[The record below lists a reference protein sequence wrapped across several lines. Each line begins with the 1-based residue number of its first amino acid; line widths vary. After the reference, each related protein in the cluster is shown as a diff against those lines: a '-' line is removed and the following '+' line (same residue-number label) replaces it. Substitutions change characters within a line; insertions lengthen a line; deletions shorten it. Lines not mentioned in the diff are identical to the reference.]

1 MADAEEPN
9 FNPPPSRRFWP
20 RRKRSRVLLG
30 FAVLAGG
37 GIMLGWSTRED
48 IATDLID
55 SQLRDIGLEASYEI
69 VSIDPDRQVLR
80 NLVIGDPA
88 KPDLTIE
95 QLEVFPSIRFG
106 VPAIGRLRVVSPRLR
121 GSYVDGQLSFGAL
134 DKVIFAESDV
144 APSLPDLDLALVD
157 GQAVITGDLGV
168 IGVRAVG
175 EGELDHGFKGV
186 VAVAAP
192 KLSAGGCNTSASLV
206 GDVSVSQGRPR
217 FAGPLRLKDV
227 NCADQALRL
236 AKLRSDLA
244 VTGDADLSGLDGT
257 TEFSAERLKLS
268 SSSAG
273 KLKGKGTFNWRDGQG
288 NLHYDIAAS
297 GNITPYLQLA
307 ELKAEGS
314 ARIRDSAQ
322 TFDLNAALVG
332 DGIGL
337 GHDTD
342 RQLAELLRASE
353 GNLLAPLIVRMRGG
367 LTRVIPGSRVTA
379 DLALSSRPDSQSAQ
393 IPNAQWRAANGTSI
407 LSISRMQLVQAE
419 DQAPRLSGSF
429 ATDGADLPHIS
440 ARMERGNES
449 ASVINVQMEPY
460 RAGNA
465 ELAIPALAISQQ
477 PSGALG
483 FSGRIAASGTVPGG
497 EVRRLRLPV
506 RGNWS
511 PASGLSLWRSCT
523 DVSFGKL
530 ALSNLELDQRSVK
543 LCPPRNGAIVRSDL
557 RGLRIAAGIPSLDVS
572 GRLAGTLID
581 LKAGPVGFA
590 WPGNA
595 TARNVD
601 VALGATGE
609 ESRFHLTNLD
619 ATLGDTIGGTF
630 SEADVR
636 MFAVPLDIADASG
649 TWNYEDGLLSLN
661 QGQFRLLDR
670 NNQQRFEP
678 LIARDATLTLADSI
692 IISAQA
698 DLRHPGSDRVVT
710 SADIHHD
717 LSSSTGYAD
726 LVVDGLRFDESLQP
740 EDLSVLAKGVIALAD
755 GVMTGGGRID
765 WDEAGVTSLG
775 RISSDGIDF
784 AAAFGPV
791 QGVHGTVEFTDL
803 LNLTTAADQ
812 KIHIGSINPG
822 IEVIDGELTFDLRD
836 GQFVALKGGQ
846 WPFMGGQLILR
857 PVNLNIGASEER
869 RYVIEIIGAD
879 AGEFVASME
888 LGNLTASGKFDGTVP
903 IVFDEM
909 GNGQIEGGLLISRPP
924 GGNLSYVGE
933 LTYEDLSAMG
943 NFAFQSLRSLDFNQM
958 QVEMSGPL
966 IGEVVTRVQFDGI
979 RQGNGAS
986 NNLVTK
992 QIAKLPLQF
1001 RVNIRAPFY
1010 QLITSLKSMYD
1021 PAFVRDPR
1029 ELGLMRDDGR
1039 RFQPGGAPQLPATK
1053 PGSDPHDEPAI
1064 QRQESESMP

>member
-30 FAVLAGG
+30 FAVLVGG

-55 SQLRDIGLEASYEI
+55 SQLRDMGLEATYEI

-88 KPDLTIE
+88 HPDLTIE

-106 VPAIGRLRVVSPRLR
+106 VPAIGRLRVDSPRLR
-121 GSYVDGQLSFGAL
+121 GSYVDGKLSFGVL

-168 IGVRAVG
+168 FGVRAVG
-175 EGELDHGFKGV
+175 EGELDHGFKGM

-192 KLSAGGCNTSASLV
+192 NLLAGGCNASASLV

-217 FAGPLRLKDV
+217 FAGPLLLNDV
-227 NCADQALRL
+227 KCHQQPLSL
-236 AKLRSDLA
+236 AQSTFELA
-244 VTGDADLSGLDGT
+244 VTGDVDLSGLEGA

-273 KLKGKGTFNWRDGQG
+273 KLNGKGTFNWRNGQG
-288 NLHYDIAAS
+288 NLRYDIAAS
-297 GNITPYLQLA
+297 GTTTPYLQLA

-322 TFDLNAALVG
+322 KFDLDAALVG
-332 DGIGL
+332 DGIVL

-342 RQLAELLRASE
+342 QQLAELQRASD
-353 GNLLAPLIVRMRGG
+353 GSLLAPLIARMRGG
-367 LTRVIPGSRVTA
+367 LARAIPGSRVTA
-379 DLALSSRPDSQSAQ
+379 DLALSSRPNSQSAH
-393 IPNAQWRAANGTSI
+393 IPNAQWRVADGTSI
-407 LSISRMQLVQAE
+407 LSISRLQLVQTE
-419 DQAPRLSGSF
+419 GGAPRLSGSF
-429 ATDGADLPHIS
+429 ATFGSDLPHIR
-440 ARMERGNES
+440 ARMEQGNES
-449 ASVINVQMEPY
+449 RAVLNIEMEPF
-460 RAGNA
+460 RAAAA

-477 PSGALG
+477 TGGALG
-483 FSGRIAASGTVPGG
+483 FSGRIAASGTIPGG
-497 EVRRLRLPV
+497 EVRGLRLPV

-530 ALSNLELDQRSVK
+530 ALANLELDQRSVK
-543 LCPPRNGAIVRSDL
+543 LCPPRSGAIVRSDR
-557 RGLRIAAGIPSLDVS
+557 RGLRIAAGLPSLDVS
-572 GRLAGTLID
+572 GRLAGTPID
-581 LKAGPVGFA
+581 LKAGPIGFA

-601 VALGATGE
+601 VALGPKGE
-609 ESRFHLTNLD
+609 ESRFYLTNLD

-630 SEADVR
+630 SEVDVR

-649 TWNYEDGLLSLN
+649 IWTYEGGILN
-661 QGQFRLLDR
+661 LNHGQFRLLDR
-670 NNQQRFEP
+670 NNPQRFEP
-678 LIARDATLTLADSI
+678 LNARDATLTLADS

-710 SADIHHD
+710 SADIHHG
-717 LSSSTGYAD
+717 LSNSTGYAD
-726 LVVDGLRFDESLQP
+726 LVVDDLRFDESLQP

-755 GVMTGGGRID
+755 GVMTGSGRID
-765 WDEAGVTSLG
+765 WNEVGVTSSAHV
-775 RISSDGIDF
+775 SSDNLDF

-791 QGVHGTVEFTDL
+791 QGARGTVEFTDL
-803 LNLTTAADQ
+803 LSLTTAPDQ

-836 GQFVALKGGQ
+836 GQFVAIKGGQ

-979 RQGNGAS
+979 RQGDGAS
-986 NNLVTK
+986 SNLVTK

-1039 RFQPGGAPQLPATK
+1039 RFQPAGAPQLPATK
-1053 PGSDPHDEPAI
+1053 PESDTHDEPAI